1 MRDVHAARD
10 EVVVDTFGTPEEFR
24 RFFVE
29 RYGPTAAVHRSVAD
43 DPEQRAALEA
53 AIDGVA
59 AAADEGGGRMRWEYL
74 LLTATRT

>member
-1 MRDVHAARD
+1 M
-10 EVVVDTFGTPEEFR
+10 
-24 RFFVE
+24 
-29 RYGPTAAVHRSVAD
+29 HRSVAD